1 MDGKVDGMRSKGD
14 TGRAGE
20 RLAAKYL
27 LDAGYVLL
35 DTNWRCD
42 RGEIDIVAQH
52 GSILV
57 FCEVKTRSSNAFGEP
72 IEAVTAQKSGR
83 LRLLAV
89 YWLARQTRNWLE
101 MRFDVIGVLWRPG
114 QTAQIRHVEG
124 AF

>member
-1 MDGKVDGMRSKGD
+1 MESNGD

-27 LDAGYVLL
+27 LDAGYLVL
-35 DTNWRCD
+35 DKNWRCD
-42 RGEIDIVAQH
+42 RGEIDIVAQD
-52 GSILV
+52 GSTLV

-72 IEAVTAQKSGR
+72 IEAVTSLKSGR

-89 YWLARQTRNWLE
+89 RWLALQSRNWPD
-101 MRFDVIGVLWRPG
+101 MRFDVIGVMRRPG
-114 QTAQIRHVEG
+114 LTAQIRHIKG